1 MGKNPWTEAQYS
13 ALCYILI
20 RNVFELHKQKIA
32 HRDIR
37 PHNFVFNINKK
48 GFVLG
53 GLQHSVLI

>member
-37 PHNFVFNINKK
+37 PHNFVYNINKK

-53 GLQHSVLI
+53 GMQHSVLI